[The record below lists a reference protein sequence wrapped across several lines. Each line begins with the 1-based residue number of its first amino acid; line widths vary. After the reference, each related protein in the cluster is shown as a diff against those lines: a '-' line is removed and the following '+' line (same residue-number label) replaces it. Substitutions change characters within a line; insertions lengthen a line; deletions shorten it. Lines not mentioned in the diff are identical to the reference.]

1 MVDRII
7 PSTETQVGIPSQWE
21 ENWPDDSNPLLT
33 GHEPAILQTDEIFP
47 ANIDWPAY
55 TPVAFDTD
63 GVTLKKAVAGTDKAI
78 GITIIREVR
87 AAGVTGKKGPIY
99 RAGCLNPAKLAW
111 DASYDSVAKKNRAF
125 EGAPTPTNVVIRPVQ
140 GYRESAAD
148 RPFAP

>member
-1 MVDRII
+1 MVDRLI
-7 PSTETQVGIPSQWE
+7 PNTETLAGIPTYYE

-33 GHEPAILQTDEIFP
+33 GHEPSILQTDEIFP

-55 TPVAFDTD
+55 SPVKFDTD
-63 GVTLKKAVAGTDKAI
+63 GVTLVLAAAGDKAI

-99 RAGCLNPAKLAW
+99 RAGCFNPTKIAW
-111 DASYDSVAKKNRAF
+111 PASYDTIAKKNRAF
-125 EGAPTPTNVVIRPVQ
+125 EGAPTPTNIVVRPVQ
-140 GYRESAAD
+140 GFRESAAD